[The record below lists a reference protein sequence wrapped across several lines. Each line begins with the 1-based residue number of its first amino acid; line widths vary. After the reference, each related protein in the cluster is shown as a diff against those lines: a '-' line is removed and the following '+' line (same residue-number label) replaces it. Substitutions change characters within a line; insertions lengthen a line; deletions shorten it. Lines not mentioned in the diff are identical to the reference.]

1 MRTLAATLLLVA
13 LAHPARSQEAF
24 PSFEAHVVSDEV
36 PGAYCVRTADI
47 DGDGRIDVIAQ
58 GRQVAWFKN
67 PTWERFPIATESR
80 GNIFVAPR
88 DLNGDGLPE
97 IVLASD
103 FGLSDSRAGGTL
115 TMLVRTDDLREPWTS
130 HAIGAVPTAHRLYWA
145 DLDGSPPSE
154 LLVAP
159 ILGPG
164 AEAPAYDQGGVP
176 LVVYTPPED
185 PLGAWSRFLV
195 DDSLHVVHAVEVI
208 DFDGDGH
215 DEILAA
221 SYEGVHLFD
230 SEGSGPQLKWSATQ
244 LGAGYQSESAP
255 RRGSSEVALGR
266 LGSRRFIATTEP
278 WHGHQVVVYRP
289 GDSGER
295 WTRQVIDDQLVFSHA
310 LVVADLD
317 NDGSDEIV
325 AGFRGEG
332 TSLWAYDA
340 EDAAGSSWKKYVIDD
355 GGIAAQRCEAVDL
368 DGDGDLDLVA
378 SGGST
383 HNVKWYE
390 NKSGL

>member
-1 MRTLAATLLLVA
+1 V
-13 LAHPARSQEAF
+13 Q
-24 PSFEAHVVSDEV
+24 
-36 PGAYCVRTADI
+36 
-47 DGDGRIDVIAQ
+47 
-58 GRQVAWFKN
+58 
-67 PTWERFPIATESR
+67 
-80 GNIFVAPR
+80 
-88 DLNGDGLPE
+88 
-97 IVLASD
+97 
-103 FGLSDSRAGGTL
+103 
-115 TMLVRTDDLREPWTS
+115 
-130 HAIGAVPTAHRLYWA
+130 
-145 DLDGSPPSE
+145 
-154 LLVAP
+154 
-159 ILGPG
+159 
-164 AEAPAYDQGGVP
+164 

-230 SEGSGPQLKWSATQ
+230 SEGSGPQLNWSTTQ

-266 LGSRRFIATTEP
+266 LGSHRFIATTEP